1 MCKPS
6 APKMPAAPELPPMPA
21 PPPERQ
27 AARMPNRGAVSADIE
42 ARVGDRMRSTT
53 ATILTSGSGVTEMAQ
68 TGGKTLL
75 GQ

>member
-1 MCKPS
+1 
-6 APKMPAAPELPPMPA
+6 
-21 PPPERQ
+21 
-27 AARMPNRGAVSADIE
+27 MPNRGAVSADIE